1 MKRTAWTT
9 MVFVG
14 ALTAATAAGAGVAE
28 DLRCEALKLRRE
40 GRHYNCLSRCERRAE
55 RQAEQLGD
63 EAAEG
68 ILQEC
73 VDGCDAALEEAL
85 ERIETKRSVC
95 SPDGD
100 STFPP
105 DPNRCSSKL
114 FNTEANFLT
123 CKARC
128 MKRSE
133 QSESFDVDACEV
145 RCTARNE
152 RQVERILGSPLCD
165 GVTVSAP

>member
-1 MKRTAWTT
+1 MT

-14 ALTAATAAGAGVAE
+14 TLAGATAAGAGAPE

-40 GRHYNCLSRCERRAE
+40 GRHYNCLSRCEKRAE
-55 RQAEQLGD
+55 RKAEEIGD
-63 EAAEG
+63 EAAEA

-73 VDGCDAALEEAL
+73 VGGCDAALEAAL

-95 SPDGD
+95 SSDGD
-100 STFPP
+100 STLPP

-133 QSESFDVDACEV
+133 QREEFDLDACEAH
-145 RCTARNE
+145 CTTRNE
-152 RQVERILGSPLCD
+152 RKVERILDSAMCD
-165 GVTVSAP
+165 GVAVSLP